1 VTNEVNEEL
10 EGNTLNVYAYVVK
23 EGKPVG
29 PRDVMR
35 GVNLSSPSVA
45 YRQLQKLENFGLL
58 EKNQYGEYV
67 VKERMSISG
76 HLWIGRNLVPRL
88 VFYAFFFMGI
98 LGAEIA
104 IIAVQVLLLEQS
116 LSLEILYLIVIT
128 AIAMSL
134 FLFEGLLL
142 RRKNAAE
149 SASTKEKEYDSN

>member
-1 VTNEVNEEL
+1 MTNAVDAEL

-45 YRQLQKLENFGLL
+45 YRQLQKLENLGLV
-58 EKNQYGEYV
+58 ERNQYGEYV
-67 VKERMSISG
+67 VKERASISG

-88 VFYAFFFMGI
+88 MFYSFFFIGI

-104 IIAVQVLLLEQS
+104 IIAIQVFFYGQTADI
-116 LSLEILYLIVIT
+116 EIFYLIAIT
-128 AIAMSL
+128 VIAMAL
-134 FLFEGLLL
+134 FLGEGILLL
-142 RRKNAAE
+142 RKTRPEKQ
-149 SASTKEKEYDSN
+149 TKE

>member
-1 VTNEVNEEL
+1 VTNTVNEEL

-67 VKERMSISG
+67 VKERTSISG
-76 HLWIGRNLVPRL
+76 HLWIGRTLVPRL
-88 VFYAFFFMGI
+88 VFYSFFFMGV

-104 IIAVQVLLLEQS
+104 IIAIQVFFYGQTADI
-116 LSLEILYLIVIT
+116 EIFYLIAIT
-128 AIAMSL
+128 VIAMAL
-134 FLFEGLLL
+134 FLGEGILLL
-142 RRKNAAE
+142 RKTRP
-149 SASTKEKEYDSN
+149 

>member
-1 VTNEVNEEL
+1 MTNAVDEEL

-45 YRQLQKLENFGLL
+45 YRQLQKLENLGLV
-58 EKNQYGEYV
+58 ERNQYGEYV
-67 VKERMSISG
+67 VKERASISG

-88 VFYAFFFMGI
+88 MFYSFFFIGI

-104 IIAVQVLLLEQS
+104 IIAIQVFFYGQTADI
-116 LSLEILYLIVIT
+116 EIFYLIAIT
-128 AIAMSL
+128 VIAMAL
-134 FLFEGLLL
+134 FLGEGILLL
-142 RRKNAAE
+142 RKTRPEKQ
-149 SASTKEKEYDSN
+149 TKE

>member
-1 VTNEVNEEL
+1 MTNAVDEEL

-45 YRQLQKLENFGLL
+45 YRQLQKLENLGLV
-58 EKNQYGEYV
+58 ERNQYGEYV
-67 VKERMSISG
+67 VKERASISG

-88 VFYAFFFMGI
+88 MFYSFFFMGI

-104 IIAVQVLLLEQS
+104 IIAIQVFFYGQTADI
-116 LSLEILYLIVIT
+116 EIFYLIAIT
-128 AIAMSL
+128 VIAMAL
-134 FLFEGLLL
+134 FLGEGILLL
-142 RRKNAAE
+142 RKTRPEKQ
-149 SASTKEKEYDSN
+149 TKE

>member
-1 VTNEVNEEL
+1 VTNAVDEEL

-45 YRQLQKLENFGLL
+45 YRQLQKLENLGLV
-58 EKNQYGEYV
+58 ERNQYGEYV
-67 VKERMSISG
+67 VKERASISG

-88 VFYAFFFMGI
+88 MFYSFFFIGI

-104 IIAVQVLLLEQS
+104 IIAIQVFFYGQTADI
-116 LSLEILYLIVIT
+116 EIFYLIAIT
-128 AIAMSL
+128 VIAMAL
-134 FLFEGLLL
+134 FLGEGILLL
-142 RRKNAAE
+142 RKTRPEKQ
-149 SASTKEKEYDSN
+149 TKE

>member
-35 GVNLSSPSVA
+35 GANLSSPSVA

-104 IIAVQVLLLEQS
+104 IIAVQVLFLGQS
-116 LSLEILYLIVIT
+116 FSLEILYLIVIT

-134 FLFEGLLL
+134 FLGEGILL
-142 RRKNAAE
+142 RRK
-149 SASTKEKEYDSN
+149 TQPEKQANG